1 MSDLQNSARNLYALE
16 RLAGGDTA
24 VHRLHPAAK
33 LCSAF
38 ALIVSAASFDR
49 YALPDL
55 TPYVFYT
62 TVMMALSETPY
73 ALLLRRFLVALPF
86 CLFAGISNLIFDRA
100 PAFRLGGLTVSLG
113 ALSLAALLLR
123 AYLCVMA
130 VLLLI
135 ATTPTT
141 EITAQLRRWRV
152 PAMLALIFETTYRYI
167 GVLLGEA
174 GAMYTAYSLRGANK
188 KGLEM
193 RHMGS
198 FVGQLTLRSFDRAE
212 RVYAAMKCRGYE
224 LRETPPRGRK
234 FTPRDAAVTA
244 AVSAL
249 CALFRVLPLSKMLSR
264 VFEG

>member
-1 MSDLQNSARNLYALE
+1 MPDFQNSARELYALE
-16 RLAGGDTA
+16 RLAGGNTA
-24 VHRLHPAAK
+24 VHRMHPAAK
-33 LCSAF
+33 LCSA
-38 ALIVSAASFDR
+38 LIFVVSAASFDR
-49 YALPDL
+49 YALADL
-55 TPYVFYT
+55 TPYAFYT
-62 TVMMALSETPY
+62 TVMMALSGTPY

-86 CLFAGISNLIFDRA
+86 CLFAGVSNLIFDRA

-113 ALSLAALLLR
+113 AVSLAALLLR

-135 ATTPTT
+135 ATTPMT
-141 EITAQLRRWRV
+141 EITAQLRRWRA
-152 PAMLALIFETTYRYI
+152 PAMLALIFEMTYRYI

-174 GAMYTAYSLRGANK
+174 GAMYTAYTLRSANR

-212 RVYAAMKCRGYE
+212 RVYAAMKCRGYR
-224 LRETPPRGRK
+224 LRETPARGRS
-234 FTPRDAAVTA
+234 FTRRDAAVTA

-249 CALFRVLPLSKMLSR
+249 CALFRVIPLSEILAH
-264 VFEG
+264 VF